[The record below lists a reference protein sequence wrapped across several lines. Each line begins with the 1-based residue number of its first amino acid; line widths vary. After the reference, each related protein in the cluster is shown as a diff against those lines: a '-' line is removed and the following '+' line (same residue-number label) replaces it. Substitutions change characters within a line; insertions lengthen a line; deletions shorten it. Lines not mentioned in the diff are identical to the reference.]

1 MEAFP
6 IKNKNGLVTLK
17 GIIIPVDWDNEGN
30 VIAIAISTH
39 GEEEYL
45 ICNDNNG
52 KKLFNF
58 IQNLVKVSGKI
69 KEVAGIKLIKINK
82 IEKCIGMPNETGNSI
97 NS

>member
-17 GIIIPVDWDNEGN
+17 GIIIPVDWDNNGN
-30 VIAIAISTH
+30 IIAIAISTH
-39 GEEEYL
+39 GEEEFL

-58 IQNLVKVSGKI
+58 IQNLVRVSGKI
-69 KEVAGIKLIKINK
+69 KEVAGIKLIKIKK
-82 IEKCIGMPNETGNSI
+82 IEKCIVMTNETGNSI